1 LKDAVTT
8 YHVTGHVQGVGF
20 RWWTQQHAKRLGLRG
35 YVRNLSDGSVE
46 VQASGSPDS
55 LAQLHA
61 LLQRGPTGARVARV
75 SVATVTESLLPDS
88 FQIR

>member
-1 LKDAVTT
+1 MKDAVTA

-20 RWWTQQHAKRLGLRG
+20 RWWTQQHAQRLGLHG

-46 VQASGSPDS
+46 VQASGSSDS

-61 LLQRGPTGARVARV
+61 LLLRGPSGARVRGVVV
-75 SVATVTESLLPDS
+75 SHFPDSHLPDG
-88 FQIR
+88 FRIL